1 MEVFLVRHL
10 EIPSY
15 EKGVCVG
22 QSDVSLT
29 ETGLAKLAPLAESLA
44 EIEPDVIITSDLTR
58 CKKLAATLAERLDSQ
73 VEVNPEWREIN
84 FGKWENRE
92 WEELRE
98 NDPEN
103 VKKWIDDYVHVV
115 PPEGESFFQLFERV
129 GNQLMDLTHREKKRI
144 MIVTHSGAIRAALC
158 FALGVPLERSFS
170 LEIGYGAIV
179 GLHYLNDR
187 WSLFQ
192 LTNPS

>member
-22 QSDVSLT
+22 QSDVALT
-29 ETGLAKLAPLAESLA
+29 ETGLANIQPLAETLA
-44 EIEPDVIITSDLTR
+44 DLEPEVIITSDLQR
-58 CKKLAATLAERLDSQ
+58 CKKLAEAIGSCLNLQ
-73 VEVNPEWREIN
+73 IEVNPEWREIN
-84 FGKWENRE
+84 FGEWENRE

-103 VKKWIDDYVHVV
+103 VKKWIDDYVHVT

-129 GNQLMDLTHREKKRI
+129 GNQLMDLTRREKKRI
-144 MIVTHSGAIRAALC
+144 IIVTHSGAIRSALC
-158 FALGVPLERSFS
+158 FALGIPLDRSFS
-170 LEIGYGAIV
+170 LEISYGAIA

-187 WSLFQ
+187 WSLFR
-192 LTNPS
+192 LTNQL